1 MNIQEFFGTMAG
13 MLQQNPPP
21 ARDEAILIQ
30 MRRIGLSRPGE
41 FDSERL
47 DGATRRGLTRALE
60 AGRNIVAAR
69 GSGIGADGEMRNG
82 WSFGNNKTW
91 GTDYLRRAL
100 TARGGLGALD
110 PEEAMYPSATKDS
123 SGEPLTGS
131 RRYTIRFEAGQTPA
145 VNAFWS
151 LTMYGPDHFLV
162 ANPIG
167 RYAIGDRTRGLRY
180 GADGSLEIAIQ
191 NEAPAGQEP
200 NWLPA
205 PAGDFSLALR
215 LYLPKP
221 EAVDGRWKPP
231 QIRRAD

>member
-1 MNIQEFFGTMAG
+1 
-13 MLQQNPPP
+13 
-21 ARDEAILIQ
+21 
-30 MRRIGLSRPGE
+30 MRRIGLSVGAE

-47 DGATRRGLTRALE
+47 DGPTRRGLTRALD

-69 GSGIGADGEMRNG
+69 GSGIGAERDMRNG

-123 SGEPLTGS
+123 SGEALTGS
-131 RRYTIRFEAGQTPA
+131 RRYTIRFEPGQTPA

-162 ANPIG
+162 ANPIA
-167 RYAIGDRTRGLRY
+167 RYAIGDRTRGLKY
-180 GADGSLEIAIQ
+180 GADGSLEITIQ
-191 NEAPAGQEP
+191 QEAPAGRES

-205 PAGDFSLALR
+205 PSGEFSLALR

-231 QIRRAD
+231 QLRRVD